1 MYPILVIK
9 AAILGVKIKVKV
21 SASSFESKISDLR
34 VSSLGLRFSV

>member
-21 SASSFESKISDLR
+21 SASGFESRISDLR
-34 VSSLGLRFSV
+34 VSSLALRFSV